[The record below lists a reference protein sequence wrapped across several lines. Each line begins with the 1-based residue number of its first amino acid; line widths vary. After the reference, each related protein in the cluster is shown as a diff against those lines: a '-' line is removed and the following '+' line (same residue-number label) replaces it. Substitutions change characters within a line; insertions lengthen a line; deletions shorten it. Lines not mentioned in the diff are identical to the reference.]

1 MFHPVQQW
9 GQVTMEI
16 SDTVNCFGTALC
28 VFSPSSKGAPG
39 RFQTNRLMNTFLHD
53 NGFLMKHFSTV
64 GGPSRHSLGE
74 ISQKRAS
81 GANSMAPV
89 PVTFSLILYLERIGH
104 SWGGSPAHIQLGH
117 QVTWSPCVLPLAI
130 LFMAGGVVGS
140 YTLNR

>member
-89 PVTFSLILYLERIGH
+89 PVTRSLMGRVSRTHTAGPPGHLVTLCPAIGH
-104 SWGGSPAHIQLGH
+104 LIHGRRCSRQLHSQQIRSDGD
-117 QVTWSPCVLPLAI
+117 
-130 LFMAGGVVGS
+130 
-140 YTLNR
+140 RR